1 MLLVAR
7 KSDHLK
13 PLAFA
18 SVGPDAFADRA
29 AARPVM
35 FGERFVYDR
44 AAYVF
49 GIGVLLLKR
58 PSAQERHAN
67 RIEVARRRDDLQHY
81 RVLIVRTQR
90 RIPLRF
96 PEVTPMAAQG
106 RIGRSTG

>member
-7 KSDHLK
+7 ESDHLY

-18 SVGPDAFADRA
+18 SVGPDTFADRA
-29 AARPVM
+29 SARPVM
-35 FGERFVYDR
+35 FGESLVHDR
-44 AAYVF
+44 GAYVL

-58 PSAQERHAN
+58 TSGEEGHAN
-67 RIEVARRRDDLQHY
+67 RIEVSGCRDDLQNY
-81 RVLIVRTQR
+81 RVLIIRTQR